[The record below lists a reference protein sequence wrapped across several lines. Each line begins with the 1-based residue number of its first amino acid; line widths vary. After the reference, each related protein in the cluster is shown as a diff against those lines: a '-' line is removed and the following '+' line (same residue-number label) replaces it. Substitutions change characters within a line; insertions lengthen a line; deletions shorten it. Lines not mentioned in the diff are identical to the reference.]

1 MSDGI
6 PNPLQGL
13 EAQLRRADRFRDSV
27 DPVAAIAAYRTF
39 TDFLRPRLP
48 ELRVAAGLPEQPGT
62 RRDGRLIADSDGERV
77 DPSALDLYTF
87 WNTPLDTA
95 PPLVQAC
102 VGEMTRLHADL
113 PTPLTVLDGRSARE
127 LVEIPDAVADALEKD
142 HPAHFSD
149 FVRISVLDRLGGIW
163 VDATCWA
170 PAPLPEA
177 VAPLLTAGALYPRWT
192 HRQIGN
198 WFIAAVPGTPL
209 IRLQR
214 LALEAWWEQD
224 GGIPDYFLYH
234 RIFEV
239 LLDLV
244 PEFHGQWDAAPTLS
258 SAASHLLQLGMMQ
271 PWDPDPLRFVAGAS
285 VVQKL
290 SYKYDDVPPGSVL
303 ERLVSGEPLLVG

>member
-1 MSDGI
+1 
-6 PNPLQGL
+6 
-13 EAQLRRADRFRDSV
+13 
-27 DPVAAIAAYRTF
+27 
-39 TDFLRPRLP
+39 
-48 ELRVAAGLPEQPGT
+48 
-62 RRDGRLIADSDGERV
+62 
-77 DPSALDLYTF
+77 
-87 WNTPLDTA
+87 
-95 PPLVQAC
+95 
-102 VGEMTRLHADL
+102 MTRLHADL
-113 PTPLTVLDGRSARE
+113 ATPLTVLDGTSARE

-149 FVRISVLDRLGGIW
+149 FVRVSVLDRLGGIW

-170 PAPLPEA
+170 PAPLPQA

-198 WFIAAVPGTPL
+198 WFIAAVPSTPL

-214 LALEAWWEQD
+214 LALEAWWESG

-239 LLDLV
+239 LFDLV

-271 PWDPDPLRFVAGAS
+271 PWDPDALRFVAGAS
-285 VVQKL
+285 IVQKL
-290 SYKYDDVPPGSVL
+290 SYKYDAVPTGLGAGAPGVAPPDPHGVTRPATPRRGSGLFDGAARRGRRGDAPRHPREDEPV
-303 ERLVSGEPLLVG
+303 ERQDGEPVQASRQPPREEQGALVVA